1 MSIIDALKD
10 EAAEIQALE
19 KDTVPA
25 SPGSTDQPPAQAPEP
40 DQQAQADRPEPEAE
54 AEPEFTPENRGQFIR
69 RREYETANEARKQ
82 AEARAREV
90 EARYAQDMAKINE
103 RLASVFAAQ
112 QQQRQPEAP
121 KAPEL
126 PDINTD
132 PIGHFQAKTALLERQ
147 LEETRARFGTIEQ
160 TTQQTEQLRKVGD
173 AVRNAEVEYTKS
185 VPDYPQAQE
194 YLMSQWAAEAD
205 AAGMPREQVIRARAL
220 EIAAVA
226 GQRGMNPAELAY
238 KLAGSRGYRKADA
251 QPQPRPQQGPSIETL
266 QRGLKASVSPSNAP
280 GRAAPGE
287 LSAEALLRMDDAE
300 FGKKFGGRDNPLWEK
315 VAMGRA

>member
-10 EAAEIQALE
+10 EASEIQALE
-19 KDTVPA
+19 KDTAPA
-25 SPGSTDQPPAQAPEP
+25 SPGTADQPPAQAPEP
-40 DQQAQADRPEPEAE
+40 SEQVEQPEPEGE
-54 AEPEFTPENRGQFIR
+54 VEFTPENRGRFIR
-69 RREYETANEARKQ
+69 RSEYEAANNERKQ
-82 AEARAREV
+82 ALERAREV

-103 RLASVFAAQ
+103 RLATVFAA
-112 QQQRQPEAP
+112 QQRQPEAP

-147 LEETRARFGTIEQ
+147 LEETRAKFGTIEQ
-160 TTQQTEQLRKVGD
+160 TNQQTEQLRKVGD

-185 VPDYPQAQE
+185 VPDYPHAQE

-226 GQRGMNPAELAY
+226 GQRGLNPADLAY
-238 KLAGSRGYRKADA
+238 KLAGSRGYKRTDA
-251 QPQPRPQQGPSIETL
+251 QAQTQQRQTGPSIETL
-266 QRGLKASVSPSNAP
+266 QRGMKASVSPSNAP
-280 GRAAPGE
+280 GQAAPGT
-287 LSAEALLRMDDAE
+287 LTGEALLRMDEAE
-300 FGKKFGGRDNPLWEK
+300 FGKKFGGRDNAAWEK
-315 VAMGRA
+315 LFLGGGRA